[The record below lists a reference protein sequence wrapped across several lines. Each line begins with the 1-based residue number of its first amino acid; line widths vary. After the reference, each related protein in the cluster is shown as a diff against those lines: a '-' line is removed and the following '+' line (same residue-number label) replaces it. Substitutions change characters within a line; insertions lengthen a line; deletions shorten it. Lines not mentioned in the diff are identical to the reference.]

1 MAHWLVT
8 LKDENGDKLYKCS
21 WCGTV
26 FKEKVLLNTFGPD
39 LGKCPE
45 CSVSITGSA
54 VDHSEKYTEEK
65 VKEMFKIGE
74 ETQKLA
80 DECKAETESEKIK
93 RIRKEVLDAS
103 GPGMYERYLIDITKY
118 LQEKFPD
125 EDSAKTLEAAGY
137 ISNRTQVV
145 LQDLL
150 IERDKMW
157 DRHVQEMKKHYE
169 WRSRKFRGDI
179 REEEV

>member
-21 WCGTV
+21 WCGAV

-54 VDHSEKYTEEK
+54 VDRKQEEMLK
-65 VKEMFKIGE
+65 MGEQLHKMAEGFVKEERG
-74 ETQKLA
+74 
-80 DECKAETESEKIK
+80 K
-93 RIRKEVLDAS
+93 RIRNELLEDS
-103 GPGMYERYLIDITKY
+103 GPGTYERYLIDITKY
-118 LQEKFPD
+118 LGEKFPD

-137 ISNRTQVV
+137 ISNRTQAV

>member
-1 MAHWLVT
+1 MAYWLVT
-8 LKDENGDKLYKCS
+8 IMTDKESIYKCS
-21 WCGTV
+21 NCGAQYFNETI
-26 FKEKVLLNTFGPD
+26 FGT
-39 LGKCPE
+39 KCPNCGE
-45 CSVSITGSA
+45 EITGSA

-65 VKEMFKIGE
+65 AEEMFKIGE
-74 ETQKLA
+74 ETKKLA
-80 DECKAETESEKIK
+80 DACKTKTVSEKIK

-137 ISNRTQVV
+137 ISNRTQAV

-169 WRSRKFRGDI
+169 WSSRKFRGDI
-179 REEEV
+179 KDD

>member
-1 MAHWLVT
+1 
-8 LKDENGDKLYKCS
+8 
-21 WCGTV
+21 
-26 FKEKVLLNTFGPD
+26 
-39 LGKCPE
+39 
-45 CSVSITGSA
+45 
-54 VDHSEKYTEEK
+54 
-65 VKEMFKIGE
+65 
-74 ETQKLA
+74 
-80 DECKAETESEKIK
+80 
-93 RIRKEVLDAS
+93 
-103 GPGMYERYLIDITKY
+103 MYERYLIDITKY

-137 ISNRTQVV
+137 ISNRTQAV

>member
-1 MAHWLVT
+1 MAYWLVT
-8 LKDENGDKLYKCS
+8 ILPNKEKIYKCS
-21 WCGTV
+21 NCGVQYFNETI
-26 FKEKVLLNTFGPD
+26 FGPEGVWD
-39 LGKCPE
+39 KCPNCGE
-45 CSVSITGSA
+45 KITGSA
-54 VDHSEKYTEEK
+54 VDHSEKYTKEK
-65 VKEMFKIGE
+65 VEEMFKIGE

-80 DECKAETESEKIK
+80 DACKAETESEKIK
-93 RIRKEVLDAS
+93 RIRKEILDAS
-103 GPGMYERYLIDITKY
+103 GPGTYERYLIDITKY

-137 ISNRTQVV
+137 ISNRTQAV
-145 LQDLL
+145 LQDML

-179 REEEV
+179 REED